1 MTKKKV
7 DPAPTEEAAA
17 PTEEAEAA
25 KAAMI
30 DSIVSEVV
38 GSVADAAVERRM
50 RRLEVPFAAATLLHD
65 VSRAL
70 QLCFVERDEGDD
82 VANDPSW
89 EADVEPLPA
98 PIDTW
103 ATGVVPIK
111 ARRSVE
117 RDDAVSVAAES
128 VRSFG
133 MGGRSSRRGRKGE
146 ADAASAG
153 SSQAHIIVREPEVR
167 PPDAPPETDW
177 SAAFISGSDPMAEE
191 AGEPSE
197 AEQQALLLFEQRV
210 AKRRD
215 RQLRMLKEQH
225 KREERDSK
233 VAKQYRGKNV
243 TFTDQG
249 DIIVVKPIAAGK
261 LPRSAPL
268 KVEFDAEGKL
278 DVKTSPV
285 AKRASVSPSR
295 RGERTSSA
303 ASGRGSGRG
312 RNGGPGGFFVGSQSV
327 QPSLMNTIKLT
338 AGVDVAE
345 GGQEREGP
353 QAGRDPAH
361 MSRAA
366 FLAMQDEMV
375 LQSGEGEEDEEE
387 DELGGGRASPSFGD
401 ATEGLAARSPSASM
415 SPRAQSRQQS
425 RGASRGASRQGMP
438 DVDPL
443 DGAEYRERARTAGST
458 LAWED
463 ENEILT
469 GASDWGVNQPRG
481 DVAIPAVPEKP
492 NSRQRQLI
500 HGTRPPPRAR
510 PGDSP
515 PGQRKGKRGFLP
527 SVPGA
532 KGAAAG
538 RDVATAKGSLP
549 VQKSNAYGTLA
560 MSKSARSLLEVD
572 RR

>member
-1 MTKKKV
+1 MAKKV
-7 DPAPTEEAAA
+7 KKAEEVSPTEEDAPTEED
-17 PTEEAEAA
+17 EAA

-70 QLCFVERDEGDD
+70 QLCFVEHDEGDD

-89 EADVEPLPA
+89 VADVEPIPA

-117 RDDAVSVAAES
+117 RDDAASVAADS
-128 VRSFG
+128 SIG
-133 MGGRSSRRGRKGE
+133 MGGGRSSRRGRKGE
-146 ADAASAG
+146 ADAASAET
-153 SSQAHIIVREPEVR
+153 SQQGQIIVREPEVR

-177 SAAFISGSDPMAEE
+177 SAAFISGSDPMADE

-210 AKRRD
+210 AKRRE
-215 RQLRMLKEQH
+215 RQLRMLKEQR

-243 TFTDQG
+243 TFNDQG

-268 KVEFDAEGKL
+268 EVEFDEEGKS
-278 DVKTSPV
+278 DAKTSPV
-285 AKRASVSPSR
+285 AKRSSVSPSR

-345 GGQEREGP
+345 AGQEREGP
-353 QAGRDPAH
+353 QMGRDPAH
-361 MSRAA
+361 MSRAT

-375 LQSGEGEEDEEE
+375 LQSGEGGGGEEE
-387 DELGGGRASPSFGD
+387 ELDGGRASPSFGEV
-401 ATEGLAARSPSASM
+401 TEDLAARSPSASM

-425 RGASRGASRQGMP
+425 RGASRGASRQGLP

-443 DGAEYRERARTAGST
+443 DGAEYRERARTAGSA

-481 DVAIPAVPEKP
+481 DVTIPAVPEKP

-500 HGTRPPPRAR
+500 HGTCL
-510 PGDSP
+510 S
-515 PGQRKGKRGFLP
+515 
-527 SVPGA
+527 
-532 KGAAAG
+532 
-538 RDVATAKGSLP
+538 
-549 VQKSNAYGTLA
+549 
-560 MSKSARSLLEVD
+560 
-572 RR
+572 